1 MLIQYFDSDCDGM
14 LSYKEAMEVM
24 LPCDDLVLRAA
35 VSQRQSRDCPTSLML
50 NCTVEREL
58 AFLLEK
64 EIEYHINVEKI
75 KRELICRYDWSVG
88 EAFAKLDCTRQTFLS
103 Y

>member
-1 MLIQYFDSDCDGM
+1 MLR
-14 LSYKEAMEVM
+14 YKEMMEVM

-35 VSQRQSRDCPTSLML
+35 VSQRQSTDCPRSQML

-58 AFLLEK
+58 AFLIEK
-64 EIEYHINVEKI
+64 EIEYHINVEKS
-75 KRELICRYDWSVG
+75 KRELISRYDWSIG
-88 EAFAKLDCTRQTFLS
+88 EAFAKLDCMRHSFLS